1 MNNLTK
7 SGKALSQ
14 MIDLLLGVNFTRPIE
29 KEMLSMSGPNI
40 PKNRRL
46 CNKPLPIAQEG
57 E

>member
-29 KEMLSMSGPNI
+29 KEMEKDPYINYHNY
-40 PKNRRL
+40 PY
-46 CNKPLPIAQEG
+46 
-57 E
+57 